1 MAFYISWTRRAAS
14 LKQTTSSSWNSCIP
28 PTRSTRTTK
37 SRNGKATTSS
47 CAITP
52 ARCPMWSRGGW
63 RKTGTPW
70 ASTCWKECRR
80 LSYPSCLRCLP
91 SRRLF
96 LSEMRDQ
103 GLRLSRYIS
112 GYAICPF
119 AFPPS
124 SPPHLT
130 PTHPDTLPLS
140 AQTQMET
147 LLQTLSITN
156 CHYIRCIKPNAKKIP
171 GWFDGEL
178 VQLQLK
184 YAGMMETI
192 RIRKMGYPVRHTFQ
206 HFYNRYRCLPRDKSG
221 PRVSARSY
229 GQSHL
234 RYLPLPSL
242 APLFT
247 ISILVTQIRIREA
260 CAILLADFMGASLA
274 DNTKIQLGKTRM
286 FMRDEEVHFPSSLA
300 PINPKTNLPPPPH
313 F

>member
-103 GLRLSRYIS
+103 GLRLSRFIS
-112 GYAICPF
+112 GYAPSRPPPP
-119 AFPPS
+119 PPS
-124 SPPHLT
+124 PPPHLT
-130 PTHPDTLPLS
+130 APTHADTLPLRS
-140 AQTQMET
+140 G
-147 LLQTLSITN
+147 TN
-156 CHYIRCIKPNAKKIP
+156 GDPAANLVHY
-171 GWFDGEL
+171 E
-178 VQLQLK
+178 
-184 YAGMMETI
+184 
-192 RIRKMGYPVRHTFQ
+192 
-206 HFYNRYRCLPRDKSG
+206 
-221 PRVSARSY
+221 
-229 GQSHL
+229 
-234 RYLPLPSL
+234 LPLHSMHQ
-242 APLFT
+242 T
-247 ISILVTQIRIREA
+247 ER
-260 CAILLADFMGASLA
+260 
-274 DNTKIQLGKTRM
+274 
-286 FMRDEEVHFPSSLA
+286 
-300 PINPKTNLPPPPH
+300 
-313 F
+313 